1 MHMPG
6 HMFMH
11 MPGHISVCIHVWKY
25 AWDTYLDTSAHT
37 CLYDVVARQ
46 WCPHWSVSFCMH
58 MPARTCTGY
67 THFLQLNRWPMFHS
81 FAGPRECRSSSNAAH
96 EGGDGTG
103 LVRCHPRSQRA
114 QHHARLADIHRVRHI
129 PQCSSAATCRAP
141 VVLQSF
147 GDKKRFE
154 EKALPPLSCGI
165 RAEACA
171 AIAATY
177 IGKLDGLLRQVADH
191 SEFSPSMLPSWKVSS
206 RAWKTCFYF
215 TTLYSHDRV
224 DFERLLIPQP

>member
-1 MHMPG
+1 
-6 HMFMH
+6 
-11 MPGHISVCIHVWKY
+11 
-25 AWDTYLDTSAHT
+25 
-37 CLYDVVARQ
+37 
-46 WCPHWSVSFCMH
+46 
-58 MPARTCTGY
+58 MPACTCTGY
-67 THFLQLNRWPMFHS
+67 TYFLQLNRWPMFHL

-129 PQCSSAATCRAP
+129 PQCPSAATCRAP

-177 IGKLDGLLRQVADH
+177 IGKLEGLLRQVDDH
-191 SEFSPSMLPSWKVSS
+191 SKFGPIAWLPRHRMGLVQCIVSPVSVDRSSLKPIHPRVQKRSWSS
-206 RAWKTCFYF
+206 LMRTG
-215 TTLYSHDRV
+215 SS
-224 DFERLLIPQP
+224 